1 MASLTQK
8 TCESKR
14 RRFTFPRT
22 PEITS
27 RTHLPQLFKMPY
39 FTWKEAGLTSD
50 CASLEAMASRFEE
63 AASLMRRMAQQGFEI
78 NSKGRQQQIT
88 HSDADVFESWGF
100 VNEEPAFR
108 QLTLISDPS
117 TQSPAS

>member
-1 MASLTQK
+1 
-8 TCESKR
+8 
-14 RRFTFPRT
+14 
-22 PEITS
+22 
-27 RTHLPQLFKMPY
+27 MPY

-78 NSKGRQQQIT
+78 NAKGRQQQIT

-117 TQSPAS
+117 TESPGS

>member
-1 MASLTQK
+1 MS
-8 TCESKR
+8 
-14 RRFTFPRT
+14 
-22 PEITS
+22 
-27 RTHLPQLFKMPY
+27 Y

-78 NSKGRQQQIT
+78 KAKGRQQQIT

-100 VNEEPAFR
+100 VNEESAFR

-117 TQSPAS
+117 IESPGCS